1 MVEVEQQP
9 PQQQMMEDPMQHQ
22 DDSQYDQQQ
31 QPGQEGMDG
40 QDEDGFDEL
49 VKADVI
55 NLYKQK
61 CEAAGMNPHDA
72 FIAYLE
78 ETYDENESI
87 DIVIHGNDKY
97 MFTDR
102 ITDDHLI
109 LICSTLQRYAIHID
123 EIDLRYNLI
132 TDIGARA
139 LGDLIS
145 KSVRLLNLNLMGN

>member
-1 MVEVEQQP
+1 
-9 PQQQMMEDPMQHQ
+9 
-22 DDSQYDQQQ
+22 
-31 QPGQEGMDG
+31 
-40 QDEDGFDEL
+40 
-49 VKADVI
+49 
-55 NLYKQK
+55 
-61 CEAAGMNPHDA
+61 MNPHDA